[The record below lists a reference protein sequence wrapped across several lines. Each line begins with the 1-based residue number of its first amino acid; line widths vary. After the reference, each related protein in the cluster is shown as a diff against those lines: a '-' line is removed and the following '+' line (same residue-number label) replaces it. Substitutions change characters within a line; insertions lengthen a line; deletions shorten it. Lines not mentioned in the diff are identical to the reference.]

1 MKPVSPVI
9 PNESHKEIIVAEHQ
23 DEYQNLPS
31 IRLADQSILTRWE
44 LTDEE
49 KAIVAETGSIYLLMH
64 TFGKPVTPVLLMA
77 EQPQIV
83 YQESETVN

>member
-9 PNESHKEIIVAEHQ
+9 PNENHKEIIVSEHQ

-31 IRLADQSILTRWE
+31 IRLADQSILTRWQ

-49 KAIVAETGSIYLLMH
+49 KAIVGETGCVYLNMQ
-64 TFGKPVTPVLLMA
+64 TFGKPVTPVMMFVEL
-77 EQPQIV
+77 PQIV
-83 YQESETVN
+83 YPDRN